1 MCCSLLNCFVYPL
14 EVSLEDKNAVII
26 YDSKLQTPVTLQEA
40 ICDMGFDATL
50 PDPNPQPVPPDT
62 LFLTLPAQP
71 ALTPRQICATLL
83 RNKGIVDVKVSSDQ
97 RTAVVTFISSITNGR
112 QITQMVPGVD
122 LHISVPEVA
131 PGTWEDSSWSQ
142 GSSAVLRL
150 KVDGMTCHSCTSTIE
165 GKLGKLQGIQ
175 RIRGKTFCVF
185 LCKLKLA
192 NCKESSRL
200 EVQP

>member
-1 MCCSLLNCFVYPL
+1 MV
-14 EVSLEDKNAVII
+14 I

-50 PDPNPQPVPPDT
+50 ADSNPQPVLPDT
-62 LFLTLPAQP
+62 IFLTLPAHS
-71 ALTPRQICATLL
+71 ALTPRQVCAALL

-97 RTAVVTFISSITNGR
+97 RTVVVKFIPSITNGKH
-112 QITQMVPGVD
+112 ITQMVPEVD
-122 LHISVPEVA
+122 LNITVPEVT
-131 PGTWEDSSWSQ
+131 PGAWEDSSWSQ

-175 RIRGKTFCVF
+175 RIRGKTLVCFYVNEAG
-185 LCKLKLA
+185 KLQGIQQIRATTLV
-192 NCKESSRL
+192 SFYVS
-200 EVQP
+200 